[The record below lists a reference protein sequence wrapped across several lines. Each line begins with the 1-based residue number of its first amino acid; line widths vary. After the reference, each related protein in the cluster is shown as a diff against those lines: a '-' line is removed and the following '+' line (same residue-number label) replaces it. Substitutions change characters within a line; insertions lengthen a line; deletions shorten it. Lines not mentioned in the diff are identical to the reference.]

1 MKKFLAT
8 LSFLLVLS
16 ACSSPSVP
24 DVTYFRLPPPTA
36 LPHADKP
43 LTSLPIEVNVFR
55 AEGIYAEEAL
65 IYSTDP
71 QATQLRAYHYQLW
84 SDPPSRGLQDRLTKM
99 LRQSGISAL
108 VTDSLPAS
116 TQALRVQ
123 GRITHYE
130 RVQNASGYEVRVA
143 FDMRVEQDN
152 GEPVLEQTYTAD
164 ANAADA
170 TIGATVQAFGVAVDQ
185 AFTKFYGDL
194 ASLGKEAHAG

>member
-1 MKKFLAT
+1 MKKLLAT
-8 LSFLLVLS
+8 LSFVLVLG

-24 DVTYFRLPPPTA
+24 DVTYFRLPPPA
-36 LPHADKP
+36 PLPHADKP
-43 LTSLPIEVNVFR
+43 LTLLPIEVNTFR
-55 AEGIYAEEAL
+55 TQGIYAEEAL
-65 IYSTDP
+65 IYATDA

-99 LRQSGISAL
+99 LRQSGISSV

-130 RVQNASGYEVRVA
+130 RIQNAGAYTVRVA

-152 GEPVLEQTYTAD
+152 GEPVLEQTYTAE

-170 TIGATVQAFGVAVDQ
+170 TIGSTVTAFGTAVDE

-194 ASLGKEAHAG
+194 ASLGKETHAG